1 MIQLLRGFVPR
12 RATSSQVGW
21 MMGVVA
27 IALTT
32 LTSCQSVSSLSRE
45 TTLTPAPTNSASQ
58 QPASSPKQSSQSRKI
73 TFRQPDG
80 RPQFSLQFKST
91 GGKLTDPAGKVIANL
106 ILESDGAVR
115 LTDAS
120 NQTVGYVV
128 QTGDTWEIQGPKQTK
143 PLFTFRQEANGNATL
158 LRNDGSPVY
167 QLTATDSGYT
177 VTADKTA
184 QYTVDTH
191 KGNGQIQTDEG
202 QTVIAT
208 DSAIAPAA
216 LASFGFAKLTPAQQA
231 GLAYALTEVAVKP
244 TSFKGGI

>member
-1 MIQLLRGFVPR
+1 MIKLLRGSVPR
-12 RATSSQVGW
+12 WAIGSQVGW
-21 MMGVVA
+21 LIGVVA

-32 LTSCQSVSSLSRE
+32 LTSCQTDRSLSRE
-45 TTLTPAPTNSASQ
+45 TTLTPAPTASASQ
-58 QPASSPKQSSQSRKI
+58 PPASAPKQSRQSRKI

-91 GGKLTDPAGKVIANL
+91 GGKLTDSAGKVIANL
-106 ILESDGAVR
+106 ILQSGGAVR

-120 NQTVGYVV
+120 NQTVGYIV
-128 QTGDTWEIQGPKQTK
+128 QTGDAWEIQGPKQTK
-143 PLFTFRQEANGNATL
+143 PLFTFRREANGNAAL
-158 LRNDGSPVY
+158 LRNDGSVVY

-202 QTVIAT
+202 QTVVAT

-216 LASFGFAKLTPAQQA
+216 LASFGFAKLTPTQQA
-231 GLAYALTEVAVKP
+231 GLAYALASETL
-244 TSFKGGI
+244 